1 MCTQLVLVYKPIDIA
16 IVISGDDALGKSVW
30 EALRCSFMRRRP
42 EEVRKHT
49 QIDQLIDR
57 LTEHALSEKPL
68 MDESQVQTA
77 LTVLNK
83 LLPDLS
89 VTQLITGDDGP
100 LAITESD

>member
-1 MCTQLVLVYKPIDIA
+1 MSRRTSLATRKQ
-16 IVISGDDALGKSVW
+16 
-30 EALRCSFMRRRP
+30 RRRP

-57 LTEHALSEKPL
+57 LTKHALSEKPL

-83 LLPDLS
+83 LLPDLT
-89 VTQLITGDDGP
+89 VTQLITDDADGP
-100 LAITESD
+100 LAITEVRLADLAPGQPEI

>member
-1 MCTQLVLVYKPIDIA
+1 MSRATTRKQRRHPEGLR
-16 IVISGDDALGKSVW
+16 KSI
-30 EALRCSFMRRRP
+30 
-42 EEVRKHT
+42 

-57 LTEHALSEKPL
+57 LTKHALSEKPL

-83 LLPDLS
+83 LLPDLT
-89 VTQLITGDDGP
+89 VTQLITDDADGP